1 MLTLVIA
8 IGIVLLSS
16 AICSGSEAALFSV
29 RLVKVRRLA
38 QSKRPN
44 ALALLSIREQM
55 NRPIATIVILNNI
68 ANIVGTIVVGYL
80 ATAVLGSQWLGLVSG
95 MLTFLVILFSE
106 IIPKTLGERYSDQ
119 IALVIARPVAGLT
132 RILTPLIWCIEKITN
147 PLTAGGNSFTTDEA
161 EIQLL
166 AKMGQEAGTIEDD
179 EFEMIRKIFNLN
191 DMMAADLMTPRV
203 VMTYLKGDLTLAE
216 AKEDILNSPHSR
228 IIVIGETP
236 DEVIGVALKTELLAG
251 IIQGKLD
258 QSISNFAYTVQFVLG
273 RKRADQLLSIFQQA
287 RQHLAVVV
295 DEYGGVSGVVTLE
308 DVLEVL
314 TGQLVDE
321 TDTIDD
327 LQEFA
332 RKRKN

>member
-1 MLTLVIA
+1 MLALVIA

-38 QSKRPN
+38 QSNRPE
-44 ALALLSIREQM
+44 ALALLSIRERM

-95 MLTFLVILFSE
+95 ILTFLVILFSE
-106 IIPKTLGERYSDQ
+106 IIPKTLGERYADQ

-179 EFEMIRKIFNLN
+179 EFEMIRRIFNLN
-191 DMMAADLMTPRV
+191 DMTAADLMTPRV
-203 VMTYLKGDLTLAE
+203 VMTYLKSDLTLTE

-228 IIVIGETP
+228 IIVIGETL
-236 DEVIGVALKTELLAG
+236 DQVIGVALKTELLAG
-251 IIQGKLD
+251 IIEGKLD
-258 QSISNFAYTVQFVLG
+258 QSISTFAHKVHFVLG
-273 RKRADQLLSIFQQA
+273 RKRANQLLSIFQQA
-287 RQHLAVVV
+287 RQHLAIVV

-321 TDTIDD
+321 TDTVVD

-332 RKRKN
+332 RKQSN

>member
-1 MLTLVIA
+1 MLVLVIA

-38 QSKRPN
+38 QSKRPE
-44 ALALLSIREQM
+44 ALALLSIRERM

-68 ANIVGTIVVGYL
+68 ANIVGTIVVGFI
-80 ATAVLGSQWLGLVSG
+80 AREILGSQWLGLVSG
-95 MLTFLVILFSE
+95 ILTFLVILFSE

-119 IALVIARPVAGLT
+119 IALVIARPVSGLT
-132 RILTPLIWCIEKITN
+132 RILTPLVWCIEKVTT

-191 DMMAADLMTPRV
+191 DMTAADLMTPRV

-216 AKEDILNSPHSR
+216 AKEEILTSPHSR
-228 IIVIGETP
+228 IIVIGETL
-236 DEVIGVALKTELLAG
+236 DEVTGVVLKTDLLAG
-251 IIQGKLD
+251 IIQAKLN
-258 QSISNFAYTVQFVLG
+258 QPISHFAYKVHFVLG
-273 RKRADQLLSIFQQA
+273 PKRANQLLSIFQQT

>member
-1 MLTLVIA
+1 MLTLVTA

-29 RLVKVRRLA
+29 PIVKVRRLA
-38 QSKRPN
+38 QSNRSS

-55 NRPIATIVILNNI
+55 NRPIATVVILNNI
-68 ANIVGTIVVGYL
+68 ANIVGTSVVTIL
-80 ATAVLGSQWLGLVSG
+80 ATEVLGDRWLGFVSG
-95 MLTFLVILFSE
+95 TLTFLVILFSE
-106 IIPKTLGERYSDQ
+106 IIPKTVGERYSEQ
-119 IALVIARPVAGLT
+119 ISLVIARPVAGLT

-216 AKEDILNSPHSR
+216 AKADILTSPHSR
-228 IIVIGETP
+228 IIIIGETL
-236 DEVIGVALKTELLAG
+236 DQVIGVALKTELLAG

-273 RKRADQLLSIFQQA
+273 RKRADQLLSIFQQT

>member
-1 MLTLVIA
+1 MLVLFIA

-29 RLVKVRRLA
+29 RIVKVRRLA
-38 QSKRPN
+38 QSKRPE

-68 ANIVGTIVVGYL
+68 ANIVGTSVVTVL
-80 ATAVLGSQWLGLVSG
+80 ASDVLGSRWLGLVSG
-95 MLTFLVILFSE
+95 ILTFLVILFSE
-106 IIPKTLGERYSDQ
+106 IIPKTLGDRYSDQ

-216 AKEDILNSPHSR
+216 AKADILTSPHSR
-228 IIVIGETP
+228 IIIIGETL
-236 DEVIGVALKTELLAG
+236 DQVIGVALKTELLAG

-273 RKRADQLLSIFQQA
+273 RKRADQLLSIFQQT

>member
-1 MLTLVIA
+1 MLTLIIA

-29 RLVKVRRLA
+29 PIVKVRRLA
-38 QSKRPN
+38 QSNRPS

-68 ANIVGTIVVGYL
+68 ANIVGTSVVVRV
-80 ATAVLGSQWLGLVSG
+80 ATKVLGDQWLGLVSG
-95 MLTFLVILFSE
+95 ILTFLVILFSE
-106 IIPKTLGERYSDQ
+106 IIPKTVGERYSDQ

-147 PLTAGGNSFTTDEA
+147 PLTAGGNRFTTDEA
-161 EIQLL
+161 EIKLL

-179 EFEMIRKIFNLN
+179 EFEMIRKIFDLN
-191 DMMAADLMTPRV
+191 DMTAADLMTPRV
-203 VMTYLKGDLTLAE
+203 VITYLKGDLTLAE
-216 AKEDILNSPHSR
+216 AKEDILASPHSR
-228 IIVIGETP
+228 IIVIGETL
-236 DEVIGVALKTELLAG
+236 DEVTGVALKTELLAG
-251 IIQGKLD
+251 IIEGELD
-258 QSISNFAYTVQFVLG
+258 QSISNFTHKVHFVLG

-314 TGQLVDE
+314 TGPLVDE
-321 TDTIDD
+321 TDTVVDM
-327 LQEFA
+327 QEFA
-332 RKRKN
+332 RKQSN

>member
-1 MLTLVIA
+1 
-8 IGIVLLSS
+8 
-16 AICSGSEAALFSV
+16 
-29 RLVKVRRLA
+29 
-38 QSKRPN
+38 
-44 ALALLSIREQM
+44 M

-68 ANIVGTIVVGYL
+68 ANIVGTSVVVRV
-80 ATAVLGSQWLGLVSG
+80 ATKVLGDQWLGLVSG
-95 MLTFLVILFSE
+95 ILTFLVILFSE
-106 IIPKTLGERYSDQ
+106 IIPKTVGERYSDQ

-147 PLTAGGNSFTTDEA
+147 PLTAGGNRFTTDEA
-161 EIQLL
+161 EIKLL

-191 DMMAADLMTPRV
+191 DMTAADLMTPRV
-203 VMTYLKGDLTLAE
+203 VMTYLKGDLTLTE
-216 AKEDILNSPHSR
+216 AKKDILNSPHSR

-236 DEVIGVALKTELLAG
+236 DQVTGVALKTELLAG
-251 IIQGKLD
+251 IIEGELD
-258 QSISNFAYTVQFVLG
+258 QAISNFTYKVHFVLG
-273 RKRADQLLSIFQQA
+273 RKRANQLLSIFQQT

-321 TDTIDD
+321 TDTIVD

-332 RKRKN
+332 RKQSN

>member
-1 MLTLVIA
+1 MLKLLIA

-29 RLVKVRRLA
+29 PIVKVRRLA
-38 QSKRPN
+38 QSNRPS
-44 ALALLSIREQM
+44 ALALLSIRERM

-68 ANIVGTIVVGYL
+68 ANIVGTSVVVIV
-80 ATAVLGSQWLGLVSG
+80 ATDVLGDQWLGLVSG
-95 MLTFLVILFSE
+95 VLTFLVILFSE
-106 IIPKTLGERYSDQ
+106 IIPKTVGERYSEQ
-119 IALVIARPVAGLT
+119 IAVIIARPVAGLT
-132 RILTPLIWCIEKITN
+132 RILTPLVWCIEKITN
-147 PLTAGGNSFTTDEA
+147 PLTAGSSSFTTDEA

-191 DMMAADLMTPRV
+191 DMTAADLMTPRV

-216 AKEDILNSPHSR
+216 AKEDILASPHSR
-228 IIVIGETP
+228 MIVIGETL
-236 DEVIGVALKTELLAG
+236 DEVVGVALKTELLAA

-258 QSISNFAYTVQFVLG
+258 QSILDLTHEVQFVLG
-273 RKRADQLLSIFQQA
+273 RKRADQLLSIFQQT
-287 RQHLAVVV
+287 RQHLAVAV

-314 TGQLVDE
+314 TGELVDE
-321 TDTIDD
+321 TDTVVN
-327 LQEFA
+327 LQDFA
-332 RKRKN
+332 RKRQN

>member
-1 MLTLVIA
+1 MLVLLIA

-95 MLTFLVILFSE
+95 LLTFLVILFSE

-132 RILTPLIWCIEKITN
+132 RMLTPLVWCIEKITN

-161 EIQLL
+161 EIKLL

-179 EFEMIRKIFNLN
+179 EFEMIRKIFDLN
-191 DMMAADLMTPRV
+191 DMTAADLMTPRV
-203 VMTYLKGDLTLAE
+203 VMTYLKSDLTLAE
-216 AKEDILNSPHSR
+216 AKEDILISPHSR

-236 DEVIGVALKTELLAG
+236 DEVTGVALKTELLAG
-251 IIQGKLD
+251 IIEGELD
-258 QSISNFAYTVQFVLG
+258 QSISNFAYKVHFVLG
-273 RKRADQLLSIFQQA
+273 RKRANQLLSIFQQT

-314 TGQLVDE
+314 TGPLVDE
-321 TDTIDD
+321 TDTVVD

-332 RKRKN
+332 RKQSN

>member
-1 MLTLVIA
+1 MLVLVIA

-38 QSKRPN
+38 QSKRPE
-44 ALALLSIREQM
+44 ALALLSIRERM

-68 ANIVGTIVVGYL
+68 ANIVGTSVVTIL
-80 ATAVLGSQWLGLVSG
+80 ASDVLGSRWLGLVSG
-95 MLTFLVILFSE
+95 ILTFLVILLSE
-106 IIPKTLGERYSDQ
+106 IIPKTLGDRYSDQ

-216 AKEDILNSPHSR
+216 AKETVLTSPHSR
-228 IIVIGETP
+228 IIVIGETL

-258 QSISNFAYTVQFVLG
+258 QSISHFAYKVHFVLG
-273 RKRADQLLSIFQQA
+273 RKRADQLLLIFQQA

-321 TDTIDD
+321 TDTIVD

-332 RKRKN
+332 RKRRN

>member
-1 MLTLVIA
+1 MLMLLIA
-8 IGIVLLSS
+8 IGVVLLSS

-38 QSKRPN
+38 QSKRPE

-68 ANIVGTIVVGYL
+68 ANIVGTSVVTIL
-80 ATAVLGSQWLGLVSG
+80 ATDVLGSQWLGLVSG
-95 MLTFLVILFSE
+95 TLTFLVILFSE
-106 IIPKTLGERYSDQ
+106 IIPKTLGERYADQ

-147 PLTAGGNSFTTDEA
+147 PLTAGGNRFTTDEA
-161 EIQLL
+161 EIELL

-191 DMMAADLMTPRV
+191 DMTAADLMTPRV
-203 VMTYLKGDLTLAE
+203 VMTYLKSDLTLTE

-228 IIVIGETP
+228 IIVIGETL
-236 DEVIGVALKTELLAG
+236 DQVIGVALKTELLAG
-251 IIQGKLD
+251 IIEGKLD
-258 QSISNFAYTVQFVLG
+258 QSISNFAHKVHFVLG
-273 RKRADQLLSIFQQA
+273 RKRANQLLSIFQQA

-321 TDTIDD
+321 TDTVVD

-332 RKRKN
+332 RKQSN

>member
-1 MLTLVIA
+1 MSTLIIA
-8 IGIVLLSS
+8 IVVVLLSS

-38 QSKRPN
+38 QSRRPN

-68 ANIVGTIVVGYL
+68 ANIVGTIVVGFI
-80 ATAVLGSQWLGLVSG
+80 ATNVLGKQWLGVVSG
-95 MLTFLVILFSE
+95 ILTFLVILFSE
-106 IIPKTLGERYSDQ
+106 IVPKTLGEQYSDQ
-119 IALVIARPVAGLT
+119 ISLVIARPVAGLT

-147 PLTAGGNSFTTDEA
+147 PLTAGSNSFTTDEA
-161 EIQLL
+161 EIKLL

-179 EFEMIRKIFNLN
+179 EFQMLRKIFDLN
-191 DMMAADLMTPRV
+191 DMTAADLMTPRV
-203 VMTYLKGDLTLAE
+203 VMTYLKGDLTLDE
-216 AKEDILNSPHSR
+216 GKEDILNSPHSR

-236 DEVIGVALKTELLAG
+236 DQVTGVALKTELLAG
-251 IIQGKLD
+251 VIEGKLD
-258 QSISNFAYTVQFVLG
+258 QSISHFAYKVHFVLG
-273 RKRADQLLSIFQQA
+273 RKRANQLLSIFQQT

-314 TGQLVDE
+314 TGPLVDE
-321 TDTIDD
+321 TDTVAD

-332 RKRKN
+332 RKQSN

>member
-1 MLTLVIA
+1 MLVLVIA

-38 QSKRPN
+38 QSKRPE
-44 ALALLSIREQM
+44 ALALLSIRERM

-68 ANIVGTIVVGYL
+68 ANIVGTIVVGFI
-80 ATAVLGSQWLGLVSG
+80 AREILGSQWLGLVSG
-95 MLTFLVILFSE
+95 ILTFLVILFSE

-119 IALVIARPVAGLT
+119 IALVIARPVSGLT
-132 RILTPLIWCIEKITN
+132 RILTPLVWCIEKVTT

-216 AKEDILNSPHSR
+216 AKADILTSPHSR
-228 IIVIGETP
+228 IIVIGETL
-236 DEVIGVALKTELLAG
+236 DQVIGVALKTELLAG

-273 RKRADQLLSIFQQA
+273 RKRADQLLSIFQQT

>member
-1 MLTLVIA
+1 MLMLLVTV
-8 IGIVLLSS
+8 GIVLLSS

-38 QSKRPN
+38 QSKRPA
-44 ALALLSIREQM
+44 ALALLSIRERM

-68 ANIVGTIVVGYL
+68 ANIVGTIVVGYI
-80 ATAVLGSQWLGLVSG
+80 ATAVLGKQWLGVVSG
-95 MLTFLVILFSE
+95 ILTFLVILFSE

-147 PLTAGGNSFTTDEA
+147 PLTAGGNSFTTDGA
-161 EIQLL
+161 EIKLL

-179 EFEMIRKIFNLN
+179 EFELIRKIFDLN
-191 DMMAADLMTPRV
+191 DMTAADLMTPRV
-203 VMTYLKGDLTLAE
+203 VMTYLKGGLTLAE

-236 DEVIGVALKTELLAG
+236 DQVTGVVLKTELLAG

-258 QSISNFAYTVQFVLG
+258 QSISHYADKVHLVLG
-273 RKRADQLLSIFQQA
+273 GKRANQLLSIFQQT

-308 DVLEVL
+308 DVLEVF

-321 TDTIDD
+321 TDTVVD

-332 RKRKN
+332 RKQSN

>member
-1 MLTLVIA
+1 MLTLVTA

-38 QSKRPN
+38 QSKRPE
-44 ALALLSIREQM
+44 ALALLSIRERM

-68 ANIVGTIVVGYL
+68 ANIVGTIVVGFI
-80 ATAVLGSQWLGLVSG
+80 AREILGSQWLGLVSG
-95 MLTFLVILFSE
+95 ILTFLVILFSE

-119 IALVIARPVAGLT
+119 IALVIARPVSGLT
-132 RILTPLIWCIEKITN
+132 RILTPLVWCIEKVTT

-216 AKEDILNSPHSR
+216 AKADILTSPHSR
-228 IIVIGETP
+228 IIIIGETL
-236 DEVIGVALKTELLAG
+236 DQVIGVALKTELLAG

-273 RKRADQLLSIFQQA
+273 RKRADQLLSIFQQT

>member
-1 MLTLVIA
+1 MLLLLIA
-8 IGIVLLSS
+8 IGAVLLSS

-29 RLVKVRRLA
+29 PIVKVRRMV
-38 QSKRPN
+38 QSNRPG

-55 NRPIATIVILNNI
+55 NRPIATVVILNNI
-68 ANIVGTIVVGYL
+68 ANIVGTSVVVSV
-80 ATAVLGSQWLGLVSG
+80 ATKALGSQWLGLVTG
-95 MLTFLVILFSE
+95 TLTFLVILFSE
-106 IIPKTLGERYSDQ
+106 IIPKTVGERYSEQ
-119 IALVIARPVAGLT
+119 ISVIIARPVAGLT

-191 DMMAADLMTPRV
+191 DMTAADLMTPRV
-203 VMTYLKGDLTLAE
+203 VMTYLKGGLTLAE
-216 AKEDILNSPHSR
+216 AKEGILASPHSR
-228 IIVIGETP
+228 IIVIGETL
-236 DEVIGVALKTELLAG
+236 DEVIGVALKTELLAA
-251 IIQGKLD
+251 IIQAKLD
-258 QSISNFAYTVQFVLG
+258 QSISNFTHKVHFVLG

-314 TGQLVDE
+314 TGPLVDE
-321 TDTIDD
+321 TDTVVD

-332 RKRKN
+332 RKQNH

>member
-1 MLTLVIA
+1 MLVLLIA

-29 RLVKVRRLA
+29 PVVKVRRLA
-38 QSKRPN
+38 QSNRPG
-44 ALALLSIREQM
+44 AQALLSIREQM

-68 ANIVGTIVVGYL
+68 ANIVGTSVVVIV
-80 ATAVLGSQWLGLVSG
+80 ATDVLGDQWLGLVSG
-95 MLTFLVILFSE
+95 ILTFLVILFSE
-106 IIPKTLGERYSDQ
+106 IVPKTVGERYSDQ
-119 IALVIARPVAGLT
+119 ISLVIARPVAGLT

-147 PLTAGGNSFTTDEA
+147 PLTAGGNRFTTDEA

-166 AKMGQEAGTIEDD
+166 AKMGQEEGTIEDD

-191 DMMAADLMTPRV
+191 DMTAADLMTPRV
-203 VMTYLKGDLTLAE
+203 VMTYLKGGLTLAE
-216 AKEDILNSPHSR
+216 AREDLLNSSHSR
-228 IIVIGETP
+228 IIVVGETL
-236 DEVIGVALKTELLAG
+236 DEVTGVALKTELLAG

-258 QSISNFAYTVQFVLG
+258 QSVLDFTHEVHFVLG
-273 RKRADQLLSIFQQA
+273 RKSADQLLLIFQHT

-314 TGQLVDE
+314 TGPLVDE
-321 TDTIDD
+321 TDTVVD

-332 RKRKN
+332 RKQSN

>member
-1 MLTLVIA
+1 MLVLLLA

-29 RLVKVRRLA
+29 PIVKVRRLA
-38 QSKRPN
+38 QSNRPG
-44 ALALLSIREQM
+44 AQALLSIREQM

-68 ANIVGTIVVGYL
+68 ANIVGTSVVVIV
-80 ATAVLGSQWLGLVSG
+80 ATDVLGDQWLGLVSG
-95 MLTFLVILFSE
+95 VLTFLVILFSE
-106 IIPKTLGERYSDQ
+106 IVPKTVGERYSDQ
-119 IALVIARPVAGLT
+119 ISLVIARPVAGLT

-147 PLTAGGNSFTTDEA
+147 PLTAGGNKFTTDEA

-166 AKMGQEAGTIEDD
+166 AKMGQEEGTIEDD

-191 DMMAADLMTPRV
+191 DMTAADLMTPRV
-203 VMTYLKGDLTLAE
+203 VMTYLRGDLTLSE
-216 AKEDILNSPHSR
+216 TKEDILNSPHSR
-228 IIVIGETP
+228 IIIVGETL
-236 DEVIGVALKTELLAG
+236 DEVTGVALKTELLAG

-258 QSISNFAYTVQFVLG
+258 QSISHFAYKVHFVLG
-273 RKRADQLLSIFQQA
+273 RKRADQLLAIFQQT

-314 TGQLVDE
+314 TGPLVDE
-321 TDTIDD
+321 TDTIVD

-332 RKRKN
+332 RKQSS

>member
-1 MLTLVIA
+1 MLTLIIA

-29 RLVKVRRLA
+29 PIVKVRRLA
-38 QSKRPN
+38 QSNRPS

-68 ANIVGTIVVGYL
+68 ANIVGTSVVVFV
-80 ATAVLGSQWLGLVSG
+80 ARDVLGSQWLGLVSG
-95 MLTFLVILFSE
+95 VLTFLVILFSE
-106 IIPKTLGERYSDQ
+106 IIPKTVGERYSDQ
-119 IALVIARPVAGLT
+119 IALVIAQPVSGLT

-147 PLTAGGNSFTTDEA
+147 PLTAGGNRFTTDEA
-161 EIQLL
+161 EIKLL

-191 DMMAADLMTPRV
+191 DMTAADLMTPRV
-203 VMTYLKGDLTLAE
+203 VMTYLKGDLTLAD

-228 IIVIGETP
+228 IIAVGETL
-236 DEVIGVALKTELLAG
+236 DEVTGVALKTELLAG

-258 QSISNFAYTVQFVLG
+258 QSISSFAYTVHFVLG
-273 RKRADQLLSIFQQA
+273 RKRADQLLSIFQQT

-314 TGQLVDE
+314 TGPLVDE
-321 TDTIDD
+321 TDTVVD

-332 RKRKN
+332 RKQSN

>member
-1 MLTLVIA
+1 MLMLLIA
-8 IGIVLLSS
+8 IGVVLLSS

-29 RLVKVRRLA
+29 PIVKVRRMVQSNRPGA
-38 QSKRPN
+38 QT
-44 ALALLSIREQM
+44 LLSIREQM

-68 ANIVGTIVVGYL
+68 ANIVGTSVVVIV
-80 ATAVLGSQWLGLVSG
+80 ATNVLGNQWVGLVSG
-95 MLTFLVILFSE
+95 ILTFLVILFSE
-106 IIPKTLGERYSDQ
+106 IIPKTVGERYSEQ
-119 IALVIARPVAGLT
+119 IAVIIARPVAGLT
-132 RILTPLIWCIEKITN
+132 RILTPLVWCIEKITN

-161 EIQLL
+161 EIKLL

-179 EFEMIRKIFNLN
+179 EFEMLRKIFDLN
-191 DMMAADLMTPRV
+191 DMTAADLMTPRV

-236 DEVIGVALKTELLAG
+236 DQVIGVALKTELLAG
-251 IIQGKLD
+251 IIEGELD
-258 QSISNFAYTVQFVLG
+258 QSISNFTHKVHFVLG
-273 RKRADQLLSIFQQA
+273 RKRANQLLSIFQQT

-314 TGQLVDE
+314 TGPLVDE
-321 TDTIDD
+321 TDTVVDM
-327 LQEFA
+327 QEFA
-332 RKRKN
+332 RTQNN

>member
-1 MLTLVIA
+1 
-8 IGIVLLSS
+8 
-16 AICSGSEAALFSV
+16 
-29 RLVKVRRLA
+29 
-38 QSKRPN
+38 
-44 ALALLSIREQM
+44 M

-68 ANIVGTIVVGYL
+68 ANIVGTSVVVFV
-80 ATAVLGSQWLGLVSG
+80 ARNVLGSQWLALVSG
-95 MLTFLVILFSE
+95 VLTFLVILFSE
-106 IIPKTLGERYSDQ
+106 IIPKTVGERYSDQ

-166 AKMGQEAGTIEDD
+166 AKMGQEEGTIEDD

-191 DMMAADLMTPRV
+191 DMTAADLMTPRV
-203 VMTYLKGDLTLAE
+203 VMTYLKGDLTLAA

-228 IIVIGETP
+228 IIVIGETL
-236 DEVIGVALKTELLAG
+236 DEVTGVALKTELLAG
-251 IIQGKLD
+251 IIEGELD
-258 QSISNFAYTVQFVLG
+258 QSISTFAHKVHFVLG

-321 TDTIDD
+321 TDTIVD

-332 RKRKN
+332 RKQSN

>member
-1 MLTLVIA
+1 MLVLVIA

-38 QSKRPN
+38 QSKRPE
-44 ALALLSIREQM
+44 ALALLSIRERM

-68 ANIVGTIVVGYL
+68 ANIVGTIVVGFI
-80 ATAVLGSQWLGLVSG
+80 AREILGSQWLGLVSG
-95 MLTFLVILFSE
+95 ILTFLVILFSE
-106 IIPKTLGERYSDQ
+106 IIPKTVGERYSEQ
-119 IALVIARPVAGLT
+119 IALVIARPVSGLT
-132 RILTPLIWCIEKITN
+132 RILTPLVWCIEKVTT

-216 AKEDILNSPHSR
+216 AKADILTSPHSR
-228 IIVIGETP
+228 IIVIGETL
-236 DEVIGVALKTELLAG
+236 DQVIGVALKTELLAG

-273 RKRADQLLSIFQQA
+273 RKRADQLLSIFQQT

>member
-1 MLTLVIA
+1 MLMLLIA
-8 IGIVLLSS
+8 VGIVLLSS

-29 RLVKVRRLA
+29 PIVKVRRLA
-38 QSKRPN
+38 QSNRPS

-55 NRPIATIVILNNI
+55 NRPIATVVILNNI
-68 ANIVGTIVVGYL
+68 ANIVGTSVVTIL
-80 ATAVLGSQWLGLVSG
+80 ATEVLGDRWLGFVSG
-95 MLTFLVILFSE
+95 TLTFLVILFSE
-106 IIPKTLGERYSDQ
+106 IIPKTVGERYSEQ
-119 IALVIARPVAGLT
+119 ISLVIARPVAGLT

-191 DMMAADLMTPRV
+191 DMTAADLMTPRV

-216 AKEDILNSPHSR
+216 AKGDILNSPHSR

-236 DEVIGVALKTELLAG
+236 DEVTGVALKTELLAG

-273 RKRADQLLSIFQQA
+273 RKRADQLLSIFQQT

>member
-1 MLTLVIA
+1 MLVLFIA

-29 RLVKVRRLA
+29 RIVKVRRLA
-38 QSKRPN
+38 QSKRPE

-68 ANIVGTIVVGYL
+68 ANIVGTSVVTVL
-80 ATAVLGSQWLGLVSG
+80 ASDVLGSRWLGLVSG
-95 MLTFLVILFSE
+95 ILTFLVILFSE
-106 IIPKTLGERYSDQ
+106 IIPKTLGDRYSDQ

-216 AKEDILNSPHSR
+216 AKEDVLTSPHSR
-228 IIVIGETP
+228 IIVIGETL
-236 DEVIGVALKTELLAG
+236 DEVTGVVLKTDLLAG
-251 IIQGKLD
+251 IIQAKLN
-258 QSISNFAYTVQFVLG
+258 QPISHFAYKVHFVLG
-273 RKRADQLLSIFQQA
+273 PKRANQLLSIFQQT

>member
-1 MLTLVIA
+1 MSMLLIT

-29 RLVKVRRLA
+29 PIVKVRRLA
-38 QSKRPN
+38 QSNRPG
-44 ALALLSIREQM
+44 AQALLSIREQM

-68 ANIVGTIVVGYL
+68 ANIVGTSVVVIV
-80 ATAVLGSQWLGLVSG
+80 AENALGDQWLSLVSG
-95 MLTFLVILFSE
+95 VLTFLVIIFSE
-106 IIPKTLGERYSDQ
+106 IIPKTVGERYSDQ
-119 IALVIARPVAGLT
+119 IAVVIARPVAGLT

-191 DMMAADLMTPRV
+191 DITAADLMTPRV

-228 IIVIGETP
+228 IIVIGETL

-251 IIQGKLD
+251 IIEGKLD
-258 QSISNFAYTVQFVLG
+258 QSISHFAYKVHFVLG
-273 RKRADQLLSIFQQA
+273 RKRANQLLSIFQQT

-321 TDTIDD
+321 TDTIVD

-332 RKRKN
+332 RKQSN

>member
-29 RLVKVRRLA
+29 PIVKVRRLA
-38 QSKRPN
+38 QSNRPS

-55 NRPIATIVILNNI
+55 NRPIATVVILNNI

>member
-1 MLTLVIA
+1 MLVLVIA

-29 RLVKVRRLA
+29 RIVKVRRLA
-38 QSKRPN
+38 QSKRPE
-44 ALALLSIREQM
+44 ALALLAIREQM
-55 NRPIATIVILNNI
+55 NRPIATVVILNNI
-68 ANIVGTIVVGYL
+68 ANIVGTSVVTIL
-80 ATAVLGSQWLGLVSG
+80 ATEVLGDRWLGFVSG
-95 MLTFLVILFSE
+95 TLTFLVILFSE

-119 IALVIARPVAGLT
+119 IALVIARPVSGLT
-132 RILTPLIWCIEKITN
+132 RILTPLVWCIEKVTT

-216 AKEDILNSPHSR
+216 AKADILTSPHSR
-228 IIVIGETP
+228 IIIIGETL
-236 DEVIGVALKTELLAG
+236 DQVIGVALKTELLAG

-273 RKRADQLLSIFQQA
+273 RKRADQLLSIFQQT

>member
-1 MLTLVIA
+1 MLVLFIA

-29 RLVKVRRLA
+29 RIVKVRRLA
-38 QSKRPN
+38 QSKRPE

-68 ANIVGTIVVGYL
+68 ANIVGTSVVTVL
-80 ATAVLGSQWLGLVSG
+80 ASDVLGSRWFGLVSG
-95 MLTFLVILFSE
+95 IFTFLVILLSE

-161 EIQLL
+161 EIKLL

-191 DMMAADLMTPRV
+191 DITAADLMTPRV

-216 AKEDILNSPHSR
+216 AKEDILTSPHSR
-228 IIVIGETP
+228 MIVIGETL
-236 DEVIGVALKTELLAG
+236 DQVVGVALKNELLGA
-251 IIQGKLD
+251 IIEGKLD
-258 QSISNFAYTVQFVLG
+258 RSISNFAHKVHFVLG
-273 RKRADQLLSIFQQA
+273 RKRANQLLSIFQQT
-287 RQHLAVVV
+287 RQHLTVVV

-321 TDTIDD
+321 TDTIVD

>member
-1 MLTLVIA
+1 MLVLVIA

-38 QSKRPN
+38 QSKRPE
-44 ALALLSIREQM
+44 ALALLSIRERM

-68 ANIVGTIVVGYL
+68 ANIVGTSVVTIL
-80 ATAVLGSQWLGLVSG
+80 ASDVLDSRWLGLVSG
-95 MLTFLVILFSE
+95 ILTFLVILLSE
-106 IIPKTLGERYSDQ
+106 IIPKTLGDRYSDQ

-216 AKEDILNSPHSR
+216 AKETVLTSPHSR
-228 IIVIGETP
+228 IIVIGETL

-258 QSISNFAYTVQFVLG
+258 QSISHFAYKVHFVLG
-273 RKRADQLLSIFQQA
+273 RKRADQLLLIFQQA

-321 TDTIDD
+321 TDTIVD

-332 RKRKN
+332 RKRRN

>member
-1 MLTLVIA
+1 MLKLVIA

-29 RLVKVRRLA
+29 RLVKVRRMA
-38 QSKRPN
+38 QSKRPE
-44 ALALLSIREQM
+44 ALALLSIRERM

-68 ANIVGTIVVGYL
+68 ANIVGTIVVGFI
-80 ATAVLGSQWLGLVSG
+80 AREVLGSQWLGLVSG
-95 MLTFLVILFSE
+95 ILTFLVILFSE
-106 IIPKTLGERYSDQ
+106 IIPKTLGDRYSDQ

-161 EIQLL
+161 EIKLL

-191 DMMAADLMTPRV
+191 DMTAADLMTPRV

-216 AKEDILNSPHSR
+216 AKEDILASQHSR
-228 IIVIGETP
+228 IIVIGETQ
-236 DEVIGVALKTELLAG
+236 DQVIGVALKNELLAA
-251 IIQGKLD
+251 IIQGKLN
-258 QSISNFAYTVQFVLG
+258 QSISIFSHEVHFVLG
-273 RKRADQLLSIFQQA
+273 RKRANQLLSIFQQA

-314 TGQLVDE
+314 TGELVDE
-321 TDTIDD
+321 TDTVVD

-332 RKRKN
+332 RKRRN

>member
-1 MLTLVIA
+1 MLVLVIA

-38 QSKRPN
+38 QSKRPE
-44 ALALLSIREQM
+44 ALALLSIRERM

-80 ATAVLGSQWLGLVSG
+80 ASNVLGNQWLGLVSG
-95 MLTFLVILFSE
+95 IFTFLVILFSE
-106 IIPKTLGERYSDQ
+106 IIPKTLGDRYSDQ

-216 AKEDILNSPHSR
+216 AKEAVLTSPHSR
-228 IIVIGETP
+228 IIVIGETL

-258 QSISNFAYTVQFVLG
+258 QSISHFAYKVHFVLG
-273 RKRADQLLSIFQQA
+273 RKRADQLLLIFQQA

-321 TDTIDD
+321 TDTIVD

-332 RKRKN
+332 RKRRN

>member
-1 MLTLVIA
+1 MLVLVIA

-38 QSKRPN
+38 QSKRPE
-44 ALALLSIREQM
+44 ALALLSIRERM

-68 ANIVGTIVVGYL
+68 ANIVGTIVVGFI
-80 ATAVLGSQWLGLVSG
+80 AREILGSQWLGLVSG
-95 MLTFLVILFSE
+95 ILTFLVILFSE

-119 IALVIARPVAGLT
+119 IALVIARPVSGLT
-132 RILTPLIWCIEKITN
+132 RILTPLVWCIEKVTT

-191 DMMAADLMTPRV
+191 DMTAADLMTPRV

-216 AKEDILNSPHSR
+216 AKEEILTSPHSR
-228 IIVIGETP
+228 IIVIGETL
-236 DEVIGVALKTELLAG
+236 DEVTGVVLKTDLLAG
-251 IIQGKLD
+251 IIQAKLN
-258 QSISNFAYTVQFVLG
+258 QPISNFAYKVHFVLG
-273 RKRADQLLSIFQQA
+273 PKRANQLLSIFQQT

>member
-1 MLTLVIA
+1 MLVLFIA

-38 QSKRPN
+38 QSKRPE
-44 ALALLSIREQM
+44 ALALLSIRERM

-68 ANIVGTIVVGYL
+68 ANIVGTIVVGFI
-80 ATAVLGSQWLGLVSG
+80 AREVLGSQWLGLVSG
-95 MLTFLVILFSE
+95 ILTFLVILFSE
-106 IIPKTLGERYSDQ
+106 IIPKTLGDRYSDQ

-161 EIQLL
+161 EIKLL

-191 DMMAADLMTPRV
+191 DITAADLMTPRV

-216 AKEDILNSPHSR
+216 AKEDILTSPHSR
-228 IIVIGETP
+228 IIVIEETP
-236 DEVIGVALKTELLAG
+236 DQVIGVALKNELLGA
-251 IIQGKLD
+251 IIEGKLD
-258 QSISNFAYTVQFVLG
+258 RSISNFAHKVHFVLG
-273 RKRADQLLSIFQQA
+273 RKRANQLLSIFQQT
-287 RQHLAVVV
+287 RQHLTVVV

-321 TDTIDD
+321 TDTIVD

>member
-1 MLTLVIA
+1 MLVLFIA

-29 RLVKVRRLA
+29 RIVKVRRLA
-38 QSKRPN
+38 QSKRPE

-68 ANIVGTIVVGYL
+68 ANIVGTSVVTVL
-80 ATAVLGSQWLGLVSG
+80 ASDVLGSRWLGLVSG
-95 MLTFLVILFSE
+95 IFTFLVILLSE

-161 EIQLL
+161 EIKLL

-191 DMMAADLMTPRV
+191 DITAADLMTPRV

-216 AKEDILNSPHSR
+216 AKEDILTSPHSR
-228 IIVIGETP
+228 MIVIGETL
-236 DEVIGVALKTELLAG
+236 DQVVGVALKNELLGA
-251 IIQGKLD
+251 IIEGKLD
-258 QSISNFAYTVQFVLG
+258 RSISNFAHKVHFVLG
-273 RKRADQLLSIFQQA
+273 RKRANQLLSIFQQT
-287 RQHLAVVV
+287 RQHLTVVV

-321 TDTIDD
+321 TDTIVD

>member
-38 QSKRPN
+38 QSKRPE
-44 ALALLSIREQM
+44 ALALLSIRERM

-68 ANIVGTIVVGYL
+68 ANIVGTIVVGFI
-80 ATAVLGSQWLGLVSG
+80 AREVLGSQWLGLVSG
-95 MLTFLVILFSE
+95 ILTFLVILFSE
-106 IIPKTLGERYSDQ
+106 IIPKTLGDRYSDQ

-216 AKEDILNSPHSR
+216 AKEAVLTSPHSR
-228 IIVIGETP
+228 IIVIGETL

-258 QSISNFAYTVQFVLG
+258 QSISHFAYKVHFVLG
-273 RKRADQLLSIFQQA
+273 RKRADQLLLIFQQA

-321 TDTIDD
+321 TDTIVD

-332 RKRKN
+332 RKRRN